1 MTDASQP
8 AIVVAST
15 APETAGGAGDG
26 RTFIATPDHLPN
38 MIIQYVSPLVQIVVR
53 AAKTYLNVL
62 TGLLAAGAAGTMP
75 QVLPSG
81 DFFHLLAKC
90 SGLAIA
96 PAVMSVIINAGVL
109 MSKLDQ
115 KFPTLQA

>member
-1 MTDASQP
+1 MTDLTQP
-8 AIVVAST
+8 AIVVTST
-15 APETAGGAGDG
+15 APATAGGLEDG

-53 AAKTYLNVL
+53 AATTYLHVR

-75 QVLPSG
+75 QVLPTG

-115 KFPTLQA
+115 KFPTLQS